1 MQIDKSLLV
10 DLVRAVGTQDQAAR
24 AETLLPDPVDRDR
37 DAEVLAQVGLDSDT
51 LDRHLTDRA
60 RASDSVGVDPSV
72 PPTGGAEVH
81 PNAREEGSAPSH
93 G

>member
-10 DLVRAVGTQDQAAR
+10 DLVRNIGTQDQAAR

-37 DAEVLAQVGLDSDT
+37 DAEVLAQVGLDAAT
-51 LDRHLTDRA
+51 LDRHLSDRA
-60 RASDSVGVDPSV
+60 KASDSVGVDPSV
-72 PPTGGAEVH
+72 PPAGGAEVH
-81 PNAREEGSAPSH
+81 PGAREEGSSPSH